1 MSSTRTSSRKRASEG
16 DTLVIGGAA
25 LFAVICCAAPILA
38 VTVGLGGVLS
48 LLASPWILAPIALVI
63 VGVFTW
69 YLKR

>member
-25 LFAVICCAAPILA
+25 LFAVICCAAPIIA

-48 LLASPWILAPIALVI
+48 LLASPWILAPTALVI